1 MGITTEY
8 SLVFVLHG
16 LSGHTLVVGPFEDD
30 FQIFTIIDT
39 VPLPA
44 SGGGD
49 FFLPGIGLVSVHH
62 L

>member
-16 LSGHTLVVGPFEDD
+16 LSGHILVVGPFEDD

-44 SGGGD
+44 SDGGD
-49 FFLPGIGLVSVHH
+49 FFLPGIG
-62 L
+62 

>member
-16 LSGHTLVVGPFEDD
+16 LSGHSLVVGPFEDD

-39 VPLPA
+39 AHLPQVMV
-44 SGGGD
+44 GI
-49 FFLPGIGLVSVHH
+49 FFLPGVG
-62 L
+62 